1 MEAKKPYLLIC
12 EGDSEFAYVQELNR
26 FLAKRG
32 VPVVFLPHNAGG
44 GGFGTVRR
52 ACRKLKTKR
61 DGRTFV
67 VADRDIYFRNDNG
80 NGTAYERG
88 KHLVPPFLFQTWNF
102 EDFLLMHFPP
112 ALLVTWREEALRA
125 GHSSNPLHRRDY
137 MPLFTAFCSQHNDVL
152 KFSAPYEKGDMPFE
166 LHPLHLERLVANN
179 GTSVFPFSAFVE
191 FLEQILSG
199 QEQCG
204 DLSHALSLL

>member
-26 FLAKRG
+26 LLAKCG
-32 VPVVFLPHNAGG
+32 VPIVFLPHNAGG
-44 GGFGTVRR
+44 GGFGNVRQ

-67 VADRDIYFRNDNG
+67 VADKDIYFRNDKG

-102 EDFLLMHFPP
+102 EDFLLMHFSSE
-112 ALLVTWREEALRA
+112 LLAAWMADATRC
-125 GHSSNPLHRRDY
+125 GHGARPLPRCDY
-137 MPLFTAFCSQHNDVL
+137 MPSFSEFCAKNNRVL
-152 KFSAPYEKGDMPFE
+152 NFSTPYEKGDMPFD
-166 LHPLHLERLVANN
+166 LHAGHLECLFVNN
-179 GTSVFPFSAFVE
+179 ETSAFPHSDFAD
-191 FLEQILSG
+191 FLRRVLPDRELY
-199 QEQCG
+199 G
-204 DLSHALSLL
+204 DLRHG